1 MKDINQYTIT
11 QAVKDSFDT
20 EEGSRFETI
29 LHGVIDHLHDCTREL
44 HVTHA
49 EWMAV
54 LNFLY
59 DCGRISTPERH
70 EFILLSDVLGFSA
83 LVDMINTRGGATEGS
98 NLGPFYL
105 DQAPEKHLGAHL
117 ADGRD
122 GVTVLVHGKVTDSL
136 HNPLPG
142 AIVDTWQADAAGT
155 YPIQEQAQ
163 GQDKMDLRGKF
174 TTDAEGRYWYT
185 TVLPKPYT
193 VPYDGPVGR
202 LLRAGNRHAWRA
214 AHLHYII
221 RAEGMTD
228 ITTEVFF
235 ENSEYIDKDAV
246 FGVRKSLIA
255 RIEPVKA
262 KADLGIPTDVKP
274 DAMFAFDFVLAPE
287 SRAR

>member
-1 MKDINQYTIT
+1 MSDINQFNIT
-11 QAVKDSFDT
+11 QKVKDSFET
-20 EEGSRFETI
+20 EPDSRFEKI
-29 LHGVIDHLHDCTREL
+29 LHSVIDHLHDCTREL
-44 HVTHA
+44 NVTHE
-49 EWMAV
+49 EWMGV

-59 DCGRISTPERH
+59 DCGKISTPERH

-105 DQAPEKHLGAHL
+105 DNAPEKKLGAHL
-117 ADGRD
+117 ADDRD

-136 HNPLPG
+136 HKPLPG
-142 AIVDTWQADAAGT
+142 AIVDTWQADASGT
-155 YPIQEQAQ
+155 YPIQEQEQ

-174 TTDAEGRYWYT
+174 TTDEHGRYYYT

-193 VPYDGPVGR
+193 VPYDGPVGQ

-214 AHLHYII
+214 AHLHYIV
-221 RAEGMTD
+221 RAEGMHD

-235 ENSEYIDKDAV
+235 ENTEYIDNDAV

-255 RIEPVKA
+255 KLEPVK
-262 KADLGIPTDVKP
+262 KLDELDIETEKKP
-274 DAMFAFDFVLAPE
+274 DAMFKFDFVLAPE
-287 SRAR
+287 SKKR